1 MALPPDALPKQV
13 QNTIQALNMLPDGAR
28 VLVAVSGGA
37 DSVAL
42 LHVLHILHY
51 PLEVAHMDHQTR
63 SEESRADAEF
73 VRRMAG
79 DLGVTFHIESRPV
92 TAESAT
98 TNQSFEEYARDVRY
112 AFFRR
117 VAKERGC
124 RIIATGH
131 HADDQAETLLMRL
144 LRGAGPAGLS
154 GIPPVRIEEDIRI
167 VRPLIECRHGAI
179 CAWLRDQGI
188 PWREDRSNMDVQF
201 LRNRIRN
208 ELLPRLRQDYNP
220 KVTEALLRLA
230 DAQRCENDLLSEMTG
245 EALQRCVQ
253 TGGIDRKIFSEL
265 HEALRRRCLLEY
277 ALQHGVNCPFDRIAA
292 AAAFVARAPTGQYFD
307 LGGGTSLYNGRKYT
321 ECLTKST
328 AARPEAVRLK
338 IPGTTEA
345 LGRRFSA
352 RLLMGRPPGSL
363 AEYCSPKRQV
373 FDADTMAD
381 GVWVRVRQEG
391 DRLVPLG
398 MNQARKLS
406 DYFTDIGLPAPQRD
420 RHPLVI
426 AGPHIAWV
434 VGYASSA
441 LTAVTP
447 FTRRMLE
454 IEVISEEQGDS
465 SCDSPEKR

>member
-13 QNTIQALNMLPDGAR
+13 QNTIQALNMFSGGAR
-28 VLVAVSGGA
+28 ILVAVSGGA

-42 LHVLHILHY
+42 LHVLHKLHY

-63 SEESRADAEF
+63 ADESRADAEF

-79 DLGVTFHIESRPV
+79 DLGAPFHSESRPV

-98 TNQSFEEYARDVRY
+98 SRLSFEEYARDVRY

-117 VAKERGC
+117 VARERGC
-124 RIIATGH
+124 RILATGH
-131 HADDQAETLLMRL
+131 HADDQAETVLMRL
-144 LRGAGPAGLS
+144 LRGAGPAGLA
-154 GIPPVRIEEDIRI
+154 GIPPVRVEEGLRI
-167 VRPLIECRHGAI
+167 VRPLIECRHGTI
-179 CAWLRDQGI
+179 CAWLQDHGI
-188 PWREDRSNMDVQF
+188 PWREDRSNMDEQF
-201 LRNRIRN
+201 LRNRVRN

-220 KVTEALLRLA
+220 KVIEALLRLA
-230 DAQRCENDLLSEMTG
+230 EAQRLENDLLNEMTG
-245 EALQRCVQ
+245 EALERCVQ
-253 TGGIDRKIFSEL
+253 TGGVDRKIFREL

-277 ALQHGVNCPFDRIAA
+277 ALRQGVNCPFERIAA
-292 AAAFVARAPTGQYFD
+292 AAAFVASAPTGQYFD
-307 LGGGTSLYNGRKYT
+307 LGGGVSLYNGRTHT
-321 ECLTKST
+321 EVLTKSP
-328 AARPEAVRLK
+328 APRPEAVRLK
-338 IPGTTEA
+338 VPGTTEA

-363 AEYCSPKRQV
+363 AEYCTPTRQV

-454 IEVISEEQGDS
+454 IEVIPGEQGES